1 MRKAIKIF
9 LFFVIITV
17 LLGILY
23 SSYILFGTNSINL
36 KEITSSEKEEI
47 LNAIGLNNM
56 SDNIELE
63 KIETPKTY
71 KDKYYV
77 LYFSMSLNNN
87 KDTLKNKKIDNLDI
101 EFSPIEE
108 KDNILKY
115 RCTISNMGK
124 NIKVLEQIMD
134 KYSK

>member
-1 MRKAIKIF
+1 MRKEIKIL

-23 SSYILFGTNSINL
+23 LSYILFGTNSINL
-36 KEITSSEKEEI
+36 KEITFSEKEEI

-56 SDNIELE
+56 SDSIELE

-71 KDKYYV
+71 KDKYYI

-87 KDTLKNKKIDNLDI
+87 KDTLKNNKIDNLDI
-101 EFSPIEE
+101 EFSPMEE
-108 KDNILKY
+108 KDNILRY

-124 NIKVLEQIMD
+124 TIKVLEQIMD
-134 KYSK
+134 EYGK

>member
-1 MRKAIKIF
+1 MKKAFKIF

-17 LLGILY
+17 LIGILY
-23 SSYILFGTNSINL
+23 LSYILFGTNSINL

-47 LNAIGLNNM
+47 LNVIGLNNM
-56 SDNIELE
+56 SDSIELE

-71 KDKYYV
+71 KDKYYI
-77 LYFSMSLNNN
+77 LYFLVKLNNN
-87 KDTLKNKKIDNLDI
+87 KVTLNNKKIDNLDI

-108 KDNILKY
+108 KDNIFKY

>member
-1 MRKAIKIF
+1 MRKAIKILLIF
-9 LFFVIITV
+9 LIITV

-23 SSYILFGTNSINL
+23 LSYILFGTNSINL

-56 SDNIELE
+56 SDSIELE

-71 KDKYYV
+71 KDKYYI
-77 LYFSMSLNNN
+77 LYFSMGLNNN

-101 EFSPIEE
+101 DFSPIEE

>member
-1 MRKAIKIF
+1 MRKAIKIL

-23 SSYILFGTNSINL
+23 LSYILFGTNSIDL
-36 KEITSSEKEEI
+36 KEITSIEKEEI

-56 SDNIELE
+56 SDSIELE

-71 KDKYYV
+71 KDKYYI

-87 KDTLKNKKIDNLDI
+87 KDTLKNNKIDNLDI

-108 KDNILKY
+108 KDN
-115 RCTISNMGK
+115 
-124 NIKVLEQIMD
+124 VLR
-134 KYSK
+134 